1 MLQIFIAGLLWGT
14 IGIFV
19 KSLASLGA
27 DGALIS
33 FMRMGWAFIIA
44 LAIGIFM
51 HGRKIMIRDKKTVLY
66 CFLLGILCNGMFN
79 IFYTA
84 SIRLNGMGI
93 ACVLM
98 YTAPVFTALGSWLI
112 FRESF
117 TPAKIFALA
126 VNIAGCVLTVTGGEF
141 SGGNVSLM
149 GILAGIG
156 SGFGYGMAAVIGR
169 LAGEKTDSITV
180 SVYSYF
186 AAVLFLL
193 VFMRPD
199 ISVAVNSPGI
209 IGLGFL
215 YGLVPTVL
223 AYVVYYNALKK
234 IHDTSKVPVV
244 ASVEPVAA
252 VLIGSLIYN
261 EQIGAVNLI
270 GVAVVLISIIIM
282 TKAK

>member
-1 MLQIFIAGLLWGT
+1 MIQIFMAGLLWGT

-19 KSLASLGA
+19 KGLSSLGA

-33 FMRMGWAFIIA
+33 FMRMFSALIIA
-44 LAIGIFM
+44 LTIGIFT
-51 HGRKIMIRDKKTVLY
+51 HGRKIIIHDKKTVLY

-79 IFYTA
+79 ISYTA

-112 FRESF
+112 FRERF
-117 TPAKIFALA
+117 TASKILALA
-126 VNIAGCVLTVTGGEF
+126 VNIAGCVLTVTGGNF

-149 GILAGIG
+149 GILAGLG

-169 LAGEKTDSITV
+169 LAGEKADAITV

-186 AAVLFLL
+186 AAALFLL

-199 ISVAVNSPGI
+199 ISMAVNTPGI
-209 IGLGFL
+209 MGLGFL
-215 YGLVPTVL
+215 YGLIPTAL
-223 AYVVYYNALKK
+223 AYVVYYNGLKK
-234 IHDTSKVPVV
+234 VNDTSKVPVV

-261 EQIGAVNLI
+261 EAIGAVNLI

-282 TKAK
+282 AKAK

>member
-1 MLQIFIAGLLWGT
+1 MIQIFMAGLLWGT

-19 KSLASLGA
+19 KGLSSLGA

-33 FMRMGWAFIIA
+33 FMRMGSALIIA

-51 HGRKIMIRDKKTVLY
+51 HGRKIIIHDKKTVLY

-79 IFYTA
+79 ISYTA

-112 FRESF
+112 FRERF
-117 TPAKIFALA
+117 TPSKILALA
-126 VNIAGCVLTVTGGEF
+126 VNIAGCVLTVTGGDF
-141 SGGNVSLM
+141 SGSNVSLM
-149 GILAGIG
+149 GILAGLG

-169 LAGEKTDSITV
+169 LAGEKADSIIV

-186 AAVLFLL
+186 AAALFLL
-193 VFMRPD
+193 IFMRPD
-199 ISVAVNSPGI
+199 ISMAVNTPGI
-209 IGLGFL
+209 MGLGFL
-215 YGLVPTVL
+215 YGLIPTAL
-223 AYVVYYNALKK
+223 AYVVYYNGLKK
-234 IHDTSKVPVV
+234 VNDTSKVPVV

-261 EQIGAVNLI
+261 EAIGAVNLI

-282 TKAK
+282 AKAK

>member
-1 MLQIFIAGLLWGT
+1 MIQVFIAGLLWGT
-14 IGIFV
+14 VGVFV
-19 KSLASLGA
+19 KGLASLGA

-33 FMRMGWAFIIA
+33 FLRMSSALVIA
-44 LAIGIFM
+44 LAIGIFT
-51 HGRKIMIRDKKTVLY
+51 HGRKIIIRDKKTMLY
-66 CFLLGILCNGMFN
+66 CFLLGIICNGMFN
-79 IFYTA
+79 ISYTA

-112 FRESF
+112 FRERF
-117 TPAKIFALA
+117 TSAKIFALA
-126 VNIAGCVLTVTGGEF
+126 VNIAGCVLTVTGGDF

-169 LAGEKTDSITV
+169 LAGEKADAITV

-186 AAVLFLL
+186 AAALFLL

-199 ISVAVNSPGI
+199 ISIAVKSPSVM
-209 IGLGFL
+209 GLGFL
-215 YGLVPTVL
+215 YGLVPTAF
-223 AYVVYYNALKK
+223 AYVVYYNGLKK

-244 ASVEPVAA
+244 ASIEPVAA

-261 EQIGAVNLI
+261 EQIGAVNLV

-282 TKAK
+282 AKTK